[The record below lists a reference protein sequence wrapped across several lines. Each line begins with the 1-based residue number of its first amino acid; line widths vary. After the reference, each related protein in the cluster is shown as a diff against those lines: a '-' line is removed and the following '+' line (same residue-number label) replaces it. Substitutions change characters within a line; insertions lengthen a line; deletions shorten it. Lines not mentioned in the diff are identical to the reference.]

1 VTDSPTSLL
10 LHWIEIAVCGIVK
23 LGTYCYPHFLF
34 LMPCQSC
41 LTEEGMMGKPFMQ
54 IVETK
59 MFMEICVNLP
69 LERLEM
75 EECSEIRS
83 PVSKRFKY

>member
-1 VTDSPTSLL
+1 
-10 LHWIEIAVCGIVK
+10 
-23 LGTYCYPHFLF
+23 
-34 LMPCQSC
+34 
-41 LTEEGMMGKPFMQ
+41 MGKPFMQ

>member
-1 VTDSPTSLL
+1 
-10 LHWIEIAVCGIVK
+10 
-23 LGTYCYPHFLF
+23 
-34 LMPCQSC
+34 
-41 LTEEGMMGKPFMQ
+41 MGKPFMQ

-75 EECSEIRS
+75 EECIEIRS
-83 PVSKRFKY
+83 VVSKRFKY